1 MHADSPEEQETQVPF
16 LALLNEEQLAGL
28 IAKQPPTDEA
38 SLLQWTRAV
47 GVVPSLPQDN
57 VTEALEGGLRNEMRC
72 LFRRFSEGAEGAS
85 YVLSRNSMILI
96 VIG

>member
-1 MHADSPEEQETQVPF
+1 MHCDSPEEQETQVPF

-28 IAKQPPTDEA
+28 LAKQPPTDEA

-57 VTEALEGGLRNEMRC
+57 VTEALEGALRNERKACLLRC
-72 LFRRFSEGAEGAS
+72 LSEGATGAS
-85 YVLSRNSMILI
+85 
-96 VIG
+96 